1 MGIVKTVEFI
11 ISHIKI
17 FVNATQ
23 TEKNSLFAGNQLVML
38 CLAFLYTFAAVF

>member
-23 TEKNSLFAGNQLVML
+23 TEKNSLLRKNGLF
-38 CLAFLYTFAAVF
+38 F